1 MVITQLCFSLATAT
15 ASSYFF
21 YFKEKWLDDRS
32 PRYYTFATSVSL
44 RSTKVAGVDN
54 NYLSSVPYG
63 AELITYDFQPDWSY
77 VKYNGKKGYVSSK
90 YVLNGSDFNLLNN
103 IFGDATS
110 KEAVETS
117 KCRLALLDYVKRITS
132 NSVER
137 QNWKIFTRSKGVKP
151 NSIYYARVTNP
162 ASRFT
167 DFAFIVNNKS
177 NGESRTAL
185 YSFADDETPQLVT
198 DQYAPAGA
206 NITKIKNSYG
216 SYIFYY

>member
-1 MVITQLCFSLATAT
+1 M
-15 ASSYFF
+15 
-21 YFKEKWLDDRS
+21 
-32 PRYYTFATSVSL
+32 
-44 RSTKVAGVDN
+44 
-54 NYLSSVPYG
+54 
-63 AELITYDFQPDWSY
+63 
-77 VKYNGKKGYVSSK
+77 
-90 YVLNGSDFNLLNN
+90 
-103 IFGDATS
+103 
-110 KEAVETS
+110 
-117 KCRLALLDYVKRITS
+117 ALLDYVKRITP
-132 NSVER
+132 NSLER

-162 ASRFT
+162 SSRFT